1 MRTSTNQETH
11 VTILNIAKI
20 KIKHDSVV
28 VVTKLPNRHKLQ
40 DQAENMRNIKNMKKS
55 FKKRVSCP

>member
-40 DQAENMRNIKNMKKS
+40 DQAENMRNIKNMKKK
-55 FKKRVSCP
+55 F